1 MVVTRTI
8 CSQESVW
15 IERRYSRVVA
25 SKKTTTSKLSVQYRV
40 TVSKSDVRV
49 DGPDDAEV
57 IFTCALA
64 DALADPTAAYV
75 QGKLKA
81 TGHTGV
87 ILRELMNGN
96 AAKRLSQLAS
106 RP

>member
-1 MVVTRTI
+1 MAAKKI
-8 CSQESVW
+8 
-15 IERRYSRVVA
+15 
-25 SKKTTTSKLSVQYRV
+25 SKPAVSVQYRV
-40 TVSKSDVRV
+40 TVSKAEVRV

-57 IFTCALA
+57 VFACALA
-64 DALADPTAAYV
+64 DALGDPTAAYV

-87 ILRELMNGN
+87 ILGELMNGN

-106 RP
+106 HP

>member
-1 MVVTRTI
+1 MAAKKI
-8 CSQESVW
+8 
-15 IERRYSRVVA
+15 
-25 SKKTTTSKLSVQYRV
+25 SKPAVSVQYRV
-40 TVSKSDVRV
+40 TVSKAEVRV

-57 IFTCALA
+57 VFACALA
-64 DALADPTAAYV
+64 DALGDPTAAYV

-87 ILRELMNGN
+87 ILGELMNGN

-106 RP
+106 NP

>member
-1 MVVTRTI
+1 MAAKK
-8 CSQESVW
+8 SAKSK
-15 IERRYSRVVA
+15 VA
-25 SKKTTTSKLSVQYRV
+25 EPKPAKSNVSVQYRV
-40 TVSKSDVRV
+40 TVSKAEVRV

-57 IFTCALA
+57 VFACALA
-64 DALADPTAAYV
+64 DALADPTATYV

-87 ILRELMNGN
+87 ILGELMSGN

-106 RP
+106 HP